1 MVAAQ
6 FNPGRPMAGPHE
18 NLEHAEHAEHAAHS
32 NKKIALLISVL
43 ALFLAFS
50 ETLGKSAQTAA
61 IADNIKASDTWNFF
75 QAKTIRQTGLRT
87 AADALSVQ
95 LPAITSDQTRAAV
108 SKQIEAWRATANR
121 YESDPKDKD
130 GRKEL
135 RALAEKYEHDR
146 DLRLAR
152 YHQYEFASAA
162 FQIGIV
168 LASAEVITG
177 IVVLGWL
184 SGLVGIFGLGFM
196 ALGLW
201 APHAIHLA

>member
-1 MVAAQ
+1 MSA
-6 FNPGRPMAGPHE
+6 HE
-18 NLEHAEHAEHAAHS
+18 NLEHAEHAEHASHS
-32 NKKIALLISVL
+32 NKNIALLIAVL

-61 IADNIKASDTWNFF
+61 IADNIRASDTWNFF
-75 QAKTIRQTGLRT
+75 QAKTVRQTTLRT
-87 AADALSVQ
+87 AADGFAAQ
-95 LPAITSDQTRAAV
+95 LPAVTNDEAKAAMT
-108 SKQIEAWRATANR
+108 KQIEAWRGTVTR
-121 YESDPKDKD
+121 YDSDPKEND

-135 RALAEKYEHDR
+135 KAQAEHLEHER
-146 DLRLAR
+146 DTWLAR

-168 LASAEVITG
+168 LASAVIITG
-177 IVVLGWL
+177 IPALGWL

-201 APHAIHLA
+201 APHALHLG

>member
-1 MVAAQ
+1 MSA
-6 FNPGRPMAGPHE
+6 HE
-18 NLEHAEHAEHAAHS
+18 NLEHAEHAEHASHS
-32 NKKIALLISVL
+32 NKNIALLIAVL

-75 QAKTIRQTGLRT
+75 QAKTVRQTTLRT
-87 AADALSVQ
+87 AADGFAAQ
-95 LPAITSDQTRAAV
+95 LPAVTNDEAKAAMA
-108 SKQIEAWRATANR
+108 KQVEAWRSTVTR
-121 YESDPKDKD
+121 YDSDPKEND

-135 RALAEKYEHDR
+135 KAQAEHLEHER
-146 DLRLAR
+146 DTWLAR

-168 LASAEVITG
+168 LASAVIITG
-177 IVVLGWL
+177 IPALGWL

-201 APHAIHLA
+201 APHALHLG

>member
-1 MVAAQ
+1 MSA
-6 FNPGRPMAGPHE
+6 HE
-18 NLEHAEHAEHAAHS
+18 HLEHAEHVEHVAQA

-75 QAKTIRQTGLRT
+75 QAKTIRQTALRA
-87 AADALSVQ
+87 AADAMAVQ
-95 LPAITSDQTRAAV
+95 LPSVTNEESKAAIA
-108 SKQIEAWRATANR
+108 KQIEAWRNTAIR
-121 YESDPKDKD
+121 YESDPQEKD

-135 RALAEKYEHDR
+135 RALAEKYEHER
-146 DLRLAR
+146 DTGLAR

-168 LASAEVITG
+168 LASAEVITS
-177 IVVLGWL
+177 ITALGWL
-184 SGLVGIFGLGFM
+184 SGLLGVCGLGFM

-201 APHAIHLA
+201 APHAVHLF

>member
-1 MVAAQ
+1 MGA
-6 FNPGRPMAGPHE
+6 HE

-87 AADALSVQ
+87 AAEAMAVQ
-95 LPAITSDQTRAAV
+95 LPSITNEESKAAIA
-108 SKQIEAWRATANR
+108 KQIEVWRNTANR
-121 YESDPKDKD
+121 YESDPIEKD

-135 RALAEKYEHDR
+135 RAIAEKYEHDR
-146 DLRLAR
+146 DTWLSR

-168 LASAEVITG
+168 LASAEIITG
-177 IVVLGWL
+177 MVVLGWL
-184 SGLVGIFGLGFM
+184 SGLVGVFGLGFT

-201 APHAIHLA
+201 APHAVHLG

>member
-1 MVAAQ
+1 V
-6 FNPGRPMAGPHE
+6 
-18 NLEHAEHAEHAAHS
+18 
-32 NKKIALLISVL
+32 I

-75 QAKTIRQTGLRT
+75 QAKTIRQTALR
-87 AADALSVQ
+87 AQADALAAQ
-95 LPAITSDQTRAAV
+95 LPAVTNDEAKAGMV
-108 SKQIEAWRATANR
+108 KQIETWRATAQR

-146 DLRLAR
+146 DTHLAR
-152 YHQYEFASAA
+152 YHHYEFASAA

-177 IVVLGWL
+177 IVALGWL
-184 SGLVGIFGLGFM
+184 SGILGLVGIGFM
-196 ALGLW
+196 GIGLW
-201 APHAIHLA
+201 APHAVHLI